1 MTRDQIFHDLIF
13 LSQLIDMDG
22 TNFTEFGR
30 IQSVLDMNNITAMAA
45 LKSVRANVVFS
56 IRVEP

>member
-22 TNFTEFGR
+22 PNFTELAR

-45 LKSVRANVVFS
+45 LKSVRANVILTIGV
-56 IRVEP
+56 